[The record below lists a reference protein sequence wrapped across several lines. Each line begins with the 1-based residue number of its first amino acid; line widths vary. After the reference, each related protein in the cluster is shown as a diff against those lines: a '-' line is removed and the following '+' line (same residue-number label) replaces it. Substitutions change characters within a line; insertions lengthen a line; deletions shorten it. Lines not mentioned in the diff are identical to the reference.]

1 MMYTQVCPPG
11 LHISLGIFFRLFT
24 LLEDE
29 CHELDVRH
37 SLQLQGSTAG
47 SSFTTFLSAVQRQA
61 KLRDDINRV
70 TTQIGGLEQLLTLA
84 LVSLPQ
90 NTPQMTAFTEQLA
103 DEIRSRRKM
112 NSEMVH
118 RY

>member
-1 MMYTQVCPPG
+1 MSSSQVCPPG

-37 SLQLQGSTAG
+37 SSQLHGSTAG
-47 SSFTTFLSAVQRQA
+47 SSFTAFVTAMKRQA
-61 KLRDDINRV
+61 QLRDDIDRV

-84 LVSLPQ
+84 LISLPA
-90 NTPQMTAFTEQLA
+90 NTPQMTAFTQQLV
-103 DEIRSRRKM
+103 DEVTSRKKKKE
-112 NSEMVH
+112 EMVQTC
-118 RY
+118 